1 MKFTLKQARLIA
13 GFTQREIAELL
24 CVHPQTYMKWE
35 KNPEEMSVGTAKQ
48 FSRIVNIDFEEIFFD
63 SQSNLIRQKNS
74 TIINRSVVE
83 RPPQTNEEA
92 TQRTN

>member
-48 FSRIVNIDFEEIFFD
+48 FSRIVNIDFEEFF
-63 SQSNLIRQKNS
+63 
-74 TIINRSVVE
+74 
-83 RPPQTNEEA
+83 
-92 TQRTN
+92 